1 MKTMI
6 YYITQI
12 IKIYQQKLWLLNE
25 FLLVKVSSL
34 NKFCHKFKN
43 KQVWLPDQC
52 KVFKSK

>member
-34 NKFCHKFKN
+34 NEFCHKFKN
-43 KQVWLPDQC
+43 KQV
-52 KVFKSK
+52 